1 MGIFGLDLHELSTAC
16 RQRSTD
22 RACYAGNRQLARFV
36 GKRSDTPPWAR
47 PATGTKAGRWDL
59 KMEVHGAEAGASE
72 GRLVATSSQPI
83 PTAPSTESAPFFT
96 AEHHRPPVRRWR
108 VEGRHALRAD
118 TMAPNGDDCA
128 MRAWSPALACS
139 KVAPVT
145 LSAASLTRESS
156 R

>member
-1 MGIFGLDLHELSTAC
+1 MVDSLPTAVNRPSLLCRESTAC
-16 RQRSTD
+16 PVCREARRHAPHGPGPRQAQRLED
-22 RACYAGNRQLARFV
+22 GILRWEFMGLKRA
-36 GKRSDTPPWAR
+36 D
-47 PATGTKAGRWDL
+47 
-59 KMEVHGAEAGASE
+59 AGASE
-72 GRLVATSSQPI
+72 GRLVAPSSQPI

-96 AEHHRPPVRRWR
+96 AEHPRSPVRRWR

-118 TMAPNGDDCA
+118 TMPPNGDDCA

-145 LSAASLTRESS
+145 LRAASLTRESS